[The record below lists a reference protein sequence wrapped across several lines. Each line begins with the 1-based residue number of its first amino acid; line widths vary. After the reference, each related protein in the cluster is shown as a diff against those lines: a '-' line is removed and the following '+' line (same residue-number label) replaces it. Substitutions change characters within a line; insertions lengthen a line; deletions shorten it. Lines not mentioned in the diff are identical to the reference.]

1 MVSTVSLTV
10 KKQLEDKW
18 AAAFYEC
25 GIPLEVASSQ
35 ALCDAAED
43 TARLVRM
50 PDHRFALVLTGF
62 GAGKV
67 GARRLHEPK
76 PETDLVAISSTM
88 RTRASKSASKVR
100 CTYSLSWQ
108 DRHARIRWA
117 QALCQA
123 ADVESPRAH
132 VDGCLSHRNLR
143 HLPLEKDA
151 DACLVG
157 RLGRGQEG
165 ATRFCCS
172 CHKPADLHR
181 RSRAMLEGVRA
192 HSLRVSKADS
202 EPVALGR
209 SGLRNWSECTIT
221 FVCAAVSLRS
231 SPEYGDVHSCICPQ

>member
-1 MVSTVSLTV
+1 
-10 KKQLEDKW
+10 
-18 AAAFYEC
+18 
-25 GIPLEVASSQ
+25 
-35 ALCDAAED
+35 
-43 TARLVRM
+43 
-50 PDHRFALVLTGF
+50 
-62 GAGKV
+62 
-67 GARRLHEPK
+67 
-76 PETDLVAISSTM
+76 M
-88 RTRASKSASKVR
+88 RTRARKSASKVR

-123 ADVESPRAH
+123 ADVGLPRAH

-209 SGLRNWSECTIT
+209 SGLRNWSECTTT
-221 FVCAAVSLRS
+221 FVCAVSEVVRNMTT
-231 SPEYGDVHSCICPQ
+231 CICPQGRLIRSKKQRMISLWKMPVTQISKLKAGSFKCCQ